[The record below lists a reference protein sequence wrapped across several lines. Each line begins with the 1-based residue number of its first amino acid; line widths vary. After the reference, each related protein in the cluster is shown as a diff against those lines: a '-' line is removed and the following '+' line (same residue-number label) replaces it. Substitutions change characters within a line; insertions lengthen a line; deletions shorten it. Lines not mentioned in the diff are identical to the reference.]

1 MLIEEKTILTKDI
14 NSTEVY
20 ENINNFR
27 PDVIIVRGTS
37 IIRDPLINI
46 NVKYFLNIHGG
57 IVQEDFV
64 TNELIPAIDKSKAL
78 A

>member
-1 MLIEEKTILTKDI
+1 MDILFLVFYKKSINKYLKKSLELTSDLFIEEKTILTKDI
-14 NSTEVY
+14 NSSEVY

-46 NVKYFLNIHGG
+46 KVKYGA
-57 IVQEDFV
+57 D
-64 TNELIPAIDKSKAL
+64 
-78 A
+78 